1 MTVMSDMA
9 LLLVVMPAG
18 VAGLEGVTN
27 GRLRNRQ
34 PTSQLAH
41 AAYVNCRGGRAA
53 PGPRLVAQL
62 DDLGRRVD
70 EVDPA
75 DGDDLGL
82 RPGEPVAHD
91 RDGLGRVDV
100 AAVDQVRDTAD
111 PALLGRVDREPLAV
125 VQVDRP

>member
-1 MTVMSDMA
+1 MA

-53 PGPRLVAQL
+53 PARYSSRSWTIWVVAL
-62 DDLGRRVD
+62 MRSI
-70 EVDPA
+70 
-75 DGDDLGL
+75 
-82 RPGEPVAHD
+82 RPMGMTSVCIPVSPWRTTATDSGVSTSLPGD
-91 RDGLGRVDV
+91 RDHRHLVR
-100 AAVDQVRDTAD
+100 VDQV
-111 PALLGRVDREPLAV
+111 
-125 VQVDRP
+125 